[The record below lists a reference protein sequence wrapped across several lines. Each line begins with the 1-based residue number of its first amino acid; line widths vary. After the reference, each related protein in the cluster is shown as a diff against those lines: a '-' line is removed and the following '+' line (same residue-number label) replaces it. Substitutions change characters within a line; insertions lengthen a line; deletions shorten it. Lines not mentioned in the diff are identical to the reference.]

1 MNMCILEP
9 NFILQISQPH
19 KIAQNLQMDLS
30 FQKKNGLNVCFLV
43 AEIINKQSNMKIIQ
57 LLWDTLYILKHSAE
71 YSKTLGVDQFHG
83 LGLGLEAETQII
95 SVSDSV
101 SILRL

>member
-1 MNMCILEP
+1 MSLGKESNQLKR
-9 NFILQISQPH
+9 STVY
-19 KIAQNLQMDLS
+19 DLTS
-30 FQKKNGLNVCFLV
+30 
-43 AEIINKQSNMKIIQ
+43 
-57 LLWDTLYILKHSAE
+57 E
-71 YSKTLGVDQFHG
+71 YSETLGVGLDQFFG

>member
-1 MNMCILEP
+1 MAMIPKLANIWDSVQA
-9 NFILQISQPH
+9 FS
-19 KIAQNLQMDLS
+19 
-30 FQKKNGLNVCFLV
+30 LV
-43 AEIINKQSNMKIIQ
+43 ARS
-57 LLWDTLYILKHSAE
+57 E
-71 YSKTLGVDQFHG
+71 YSETLGLGLDQFYG

>member
-1 MNMCILEP
+1 MG
-9 NFILQISQPH
+9 
-19 KIAQNLQMDLS
+19 
-30 FQKKNGLNVCFLV
+30 GLG
-43 AEIINKQSNMKIIQ
+43 
-57 LLWDTLYILKHSAE
+57 AE
-71 YSKTLGVDQFHG
+71 YSKTLGLGLDQFYG

>member
-1 MNMCILEP
+1 MT
-9 NFILQISQPH
+9 LQPPH
-19 KIAQNLQMDLS
+19 PPTT
-30 FQKKNGLNVCFLV
+30 GT
-43 AEIINKQSNMKIIQ
+43 
-57 LLWDTLYILKHSAE
+57 LLWLWRVSKAVQTNAILDNHLRLSKTTILDYSTE
-71 YSKTLGVDQFHG
+71 YSETLGLGLDQFYG